1 MRKLV
6 GKRRFWSYKVWK
18 LEGVSHEMLVLRLQH
33 VSSRF
38 SVFFLQSW
46 LQYVVMSF
54 CVAGVALRDI
64 LMCLQLCRNS
74 FLCGSHTILSRCV
87 LYTPHPTLHTPH
99 FTLYTLQFT
108 LYNFHSTLY
117 TLHSRLYTLHST
129 LHTPHC
135 RGCHG
140 ICTLSQLHAAVT
152 MRFAKTPNTTRLKCC
167 VRHAKW
173 RWRSP
178 KCCACHKKCNAS
190 SENVTKVLRLPHK
203 TTFDTLR
210 NTSECHEVPRPKRG
224 YAAFES
230 SKSDHF
236 YRTHHRHGH
245 MALSR
250 SPPNGCGRLRNV
262 WRTQPQ
268 PPDPQ
273 SEKGTLATRS
283 GNAWKSWKNIAA
295 TAAKPQSLQPG
306 EVALAPVEPPSW
318 GHL

>member
-33 VSSRF
+33 VSSR
-38 SVFFLQSW
+38 SLVFFLQSW

-64 LMCLQLCRNS
+64 LMCLQACRNS

-108 LYNFHSTLY
+108 LYNFPLY
-117 TLHSRLYTLHST
+117 TLHFTLQTLHST
-129 LHTPHC
+129 LSHFTLHTAAPVTVFA
-135 RGCHG
+135 RCHNFTQPWQ
-140 ICTLSQLHAAVT
+140 CDSP
-152 MRFAKTPNTTRLKCC
+152 KTPNTTRLKCC

-178 KCCACHKKCNAS
+178 KCCACHKKMQRVFWKRYKSIAPA
-190 SENVTKVLRLPHK
+190 THK
-203 TTFDTLR
+203 TTFRHVTKHVWMSR
-210 NTSECHEVPRPKRG
+210 SATPKRG

-236 YRTHHRHGH
+236 YRTHHRHGIWPSH
-245 MALSR
+245 GR
-250 SPPNGCGRLRNV
+250 PRTGCGTVAQRLANTASTPR
-262 WRTQPQ
+262 
-268 PPDPQ
+268 PP
-273 SEKGTLATRS
+273 EWKGNPCYAFGKRMKKLKKT
-283 GNAWKSWKNIAA
+283 
-295 TAAKPQSLQPG
+295 LQPRQRSLR
-306 EVALAPVEPPSW
+306 VCSPAK
-318 GHL
+318 